1 MKFFTDSSGWI
12 ALFDPDDKHYVL
24 VHNRMREISE
34 HGHRL
39 VTTDYILDE
48 TITHLVATINHNKAE
63 SFAVWVLAQKRIQI
77 VHVDEELWD
86 EALALF
92 RRYDDKE
99 FSFTDCTSFAVM
111 QRLKINDAFSFDHH
125 FKQMS
130 FRLWPRER

>member
-1 MKFFTDSSGWI
+1 MKYFADSSGWI
-12 ALFDPDDKHYVL
+12 ALFDPDDKRYAL
-24 VHNRMREISE
+24 VQNWVREISE
-34 HGHRL
+34 HDHRL

-48 TITHLVATINHNKAE
+48 TITHLVATVNHNKAE
-63 SFAVWVLAQKRIQI
+63 SFAVWVLAQKRLQI
-77 VHVDEELWD
+77 VHIDEELWD